1 MNRAIIGVGSNIDPE
16 KHIREARKLIADKFT
31 LLRESE
37 FIETAPIG
45 YTNQANFINGAYLI
59 QTPIEML
66 AVKRRLHII
75 EQALGRVRTE
85 NKFGPRIIDLDIVVW
100 NDEIV
105 DDDVYERNFLK
116 TSVLELIP
124 TLKSKLDSASS

>member
-59 QTPIEML
+59 QTPIEMP

-100 NDEIV
+100 NNEIV
-105 DDDVYERNFLK
+105 DDDVYERDFLK

-124 TLKSKLDSASS
+124 TLKSKLDGASS